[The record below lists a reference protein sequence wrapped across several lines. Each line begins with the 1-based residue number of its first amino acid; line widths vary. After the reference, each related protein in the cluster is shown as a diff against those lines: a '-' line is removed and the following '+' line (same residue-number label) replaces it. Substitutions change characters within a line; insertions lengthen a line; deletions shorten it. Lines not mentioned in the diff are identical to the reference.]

1 MKKNYFYLILI
12 LFLGVSH
19 FSISQSPGNTLDFDG
34 VDDYVTAPLPA
45 VFNDIANNEFTIE
58 VWVKPEG
65 NAFSRVVF
73 AQTSSSV
80 FTSLSLST
88 TNQIY
93 FYVNNSVAEV
103 TDATLPQ
110 GVWSHVACTWLGS
123 SSEALVYINGILETT
138 SGGGTSTTGID
149 NTLTIGSRTDGF
161 QFFDGELDEVRI
173 WDVKRTSCEI
183 QGSYNSEFTA
193 AQSNLVLYYN
203 FNQGVPAGTNSTITN
218 LSDFTGN
225 HNGTLNS
232 FALTAS
238 TSNWVL
244 SSAGI
249 NAINQNSNI
258 VTGTDTRTECGPYE
272 WIDGNTY
279 TSDNNSAMFTIV
291 GGAANGCDS
300 IVTLDLTTNQ
310 VSDITTSLNGVSIT
324 ANNSNATSLWLDCDN
339 NFSVI
344 SNEVSQTFT
353 PSQNG
358 NYAVQLS
365 ENGCVDTSNC
375 VSISTVSLSES
386 DFATKIITYPN
397 PTEGE
402 FSVDLGSF
410 YEKIE
415 VSIKDIHGRLVQ
427 ESNFYAQ
434 QLLTFSI
441 DAPAGVYFLSLDADD
456 QKVIIRFVKK

>member
-1 MKKNYFYLILI
+1 
-12 LFLGVSH
+12 
-19 FSISQSPGNTLDFDG
+19 
-34 VDDYVTAPLPA
+34 
-45 VFNDIANNEFTIE
+45 
-58 VWVKPEG
+58 
-65 NAFSRVVF
+65 
-73 AQTSSSV
+73 
-80 FTSLSLST
+80 
-88 TNQIY
+88 
-93 FYVNNSVAEV
+93 
-103 TDATLPQ
+103 
-110 GVWSHVACTWLGS
+110 
-123 SSEALVYINGILETT
+123 
-138 SGGGTSTTGID
+138 
-149 NTLTIGSRTDGF
+149 
-161 QFFDGELDEVRI
+161 
-173 WDVKRTSCEI
+173 
-183 QGSYNSEFTA
+183 
-193 AQSNLVLYYN
+193 
-203 FNQGVPAGTNSTITN
+203 
-218 LSDFTGN
+218 
-225 HNGTLNS
+225 
-232 FALTAS
+232 
-238 TSNWVL
+238 
-244 SSAGI
+244 
-249 NAINQNSNI
+249 
-258 VTGTDTRTECGPYE
+258 
-272 WIDGNTY
+272 
-279 TSDNNSAMFTIV
+279 MFTIV